1 MQTTFG
7 SPSVNDKN
15 VVYLKFDSNGSSLW
29 TYDIE
34 KHKRMCIEPPEPLQ
48 EICITNS
55 FIVGVSEWQL
65 QKSESLYCYDFAH
78 KKWSKQIDTT
88 TKLYPTNIDSTLE
101 FAELQSSNDFI
112 TWRPIT
118 GNALYV
124 WDITINKVLDLS
136 ENVSG
141 LIDYVLYPFDEDY
154 LVWCETN
161 TQTQET
167 KYPCIK
173 ISSES

>member
-1 MQTTFG
+1 M
-7 SPSVNDKN
+7 NDKN
-15 VVYLKFDSNGSSLW
+15 VVYLKYDSNGSSLW

-55 FIVGVSEWQL
+55 FIVGVSEWQP

-88 TKLYPTNIDSTLE
+88 TELYPNNMDSTLE

-124 WDITINKVLDLS
+124 WDITTNKVLDLS

>member
-1 MQTTFG
+1 MKQ
-7 SPSVNDKN
+7 NDSM
-15 VVYLKFDSNGSSLW
+15 YIIDELAEQAGG
-29 TYDIE
+29 Y
-34 KHKRMCIEPPEPLQ
+34 
-48 EICITNS
+48 
-55 FIVGVSEWQL
+55 
-65 QKSESLYCYDFAH
+65 FAMPF
-78 KKWSKQIDTT
+78 Q
-88 TKLYPTNIDSTLE
+88 DSTLE

-124 WDITINKVLDLS
+124 WDITTNKVLDLS

-173 ISSES
+173 ISSSS

>member
-1 MQTTFG
+1 
-7 SPSVNDKN
+7 
-15 VVYLKFDSNGSSLW
+15 
-29 TYDIE
+29 
-34 KHKRMCIEPPEPLQ
+34 MCIEPPEPLQ

-55 FIVGVSEWQL
+55 FIVGVSEWQQ

-78 KKWSKQIDTT
+78 KKWSKQIDAT
-88 TKLYPTNIDSTLE
+88 TKLYPNNIDSTLE

-124 WDITINKVLDLS
+124 WDITTNKVLDLS

-161 TQTQET
+161 TQTPET